1 MAKII
6 NMKKVFVPL
15 AVLFSSFFVQNVFSQ
30 SSHHSGTTGDVTPMQ
45 IGSIFV
51 NMGVGVGADYKD
63 ESYGTAFG
71 FKVSA
76 EYGLWEAGPGV
87 ITLGPEIGGSFSS
100 NANNGYSSKSNTFV
114 TAGRAAW
121 HYGWEVP
128 GLDTYGG
135 FSAGLGFHHYT
146 YNDINNNI
154 SNDNVIPAFGA
165 FAGASY
171 FITPSFGF
179 NTEFGFD
186 ITNFQVGIV
195 LKVQ

>member
-1 MAKII
+1 
-6 NMKKVFVPL
+6 MKKVILPFV
-15 AVLFSSFFVQNVFSQ
+15 VLVSILFTQNTFSQ
-30 SSHHSGTTGDVTPMQ
+30 TSHSSGTNAVVTPMQ
-45 IGSIFV
+45 IGSIFL
-51 NMGVGVGADYKD
+51 NLGVGVGADYKG

-71 FKVSA
+71 FKASA
-76 EYGLWEAGPGV
+76 EYGLWQAGPGV

-100 NANNGYSSKSNTFV
+100 NTNNGYSSNSNTFV

-135 FSAGLGFHHYT
+135 FSAGIGFHHYT
-146 YNDINNNI
+146 YNNLN
-154 SNDNVIPAFGA
+154 NDNSTNTVIPAFGA

-179 NTEFGFD
+179 NAEFGFD